1 MLNTVSRSSRTL
13 EHDDDDDD
21 DDDGAMYESSKAGKH
36 SLVPR
41 VKLKTTAKRS
51 FTVLQ
56 VVAGTC
62 ADAFKLTMVFLIQI
76 LCKSM
81 LSVLVRD

>member
-13 EHDDDDDD
+13 EHDDDDD
-21 DDDGAMYESSKAGKH
+21 GVGKH

-51 FTVLQ
+51 FIVLQ

-62 ADAFKLTMVFLIQI
+62 ADAFRLAMVFLI
-76 LCKSM
+76 
-81 LSVLVRD
+81 